1 MTEDDIALRA
11 RRRAAEAESYDHTDD
26 VPSDHEAHAATLLEE
41 FGGVDMAAL
50 EAEAKSTERKW
61 KKIIKKAREIAKQ
74 VRLRF
79 LSILE
84 YFASTWNEPEKRGG

>member
-1 MTEDDIALRA
+1 
-11 RRRAAEAESYDHTDD
+11 
-26 VPSDHEAHAATLLEE
+26 
-41 FGGVDMAAL
+41 MAAL